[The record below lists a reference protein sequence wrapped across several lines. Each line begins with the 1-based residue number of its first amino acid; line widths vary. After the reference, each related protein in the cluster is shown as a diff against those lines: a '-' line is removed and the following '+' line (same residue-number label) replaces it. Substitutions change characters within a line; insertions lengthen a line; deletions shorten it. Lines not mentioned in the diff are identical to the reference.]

1 MKPWVFTDKNK
12 MSSFRSGTNST
23 SVGAFALGLCRPY
36 GARFGECV
44 VKIGMGGLCVI
55 IVFGLGLRA

>member
-23 SVGAFALGLCRPY
+23 SVGALALGLCRPY
-36 GARFGECV
+36 GAQ
-44 VKIGMGGLCVI
+44 KMYINT
-55 IVFGLGLRA
+55 